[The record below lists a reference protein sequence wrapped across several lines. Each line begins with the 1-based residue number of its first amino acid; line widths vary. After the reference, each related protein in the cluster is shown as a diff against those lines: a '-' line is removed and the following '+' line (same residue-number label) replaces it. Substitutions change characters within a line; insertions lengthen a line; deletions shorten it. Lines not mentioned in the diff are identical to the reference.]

1 MSSEMALAI
10 RQIIQERGIS
20 EELVMHTIEDALL
33 AAYKR
38 KYGTI
43 DNAVVR
49 FAEDATSVS
58 IFAQKKI
65 VPDQEIEDPALEISL
80 SDAQAYNTDTDDEAE
95 VGDELLIR
103 INPRDFDRV
112 SIQSAKQKTR
122 QSLREIQKD
131 TLYSEFKDRE
141 GELIVGYYQ
150 RERNGTIFVDVGRTE
165 GILPRRYQSPREIY
179 RPNDRV
185 RAMIYEVEKAALG
198 LQIVLTR
205 THTEFV
211 KKIFELEVPEI
222 YDRTIEIHK
231 MVREPGYRTKMSVYS
246 TRDDVDPVG
255 ACVGMRGVRIQT
267 VVRAMIYEVEKA
279 ALGLQIVLT
288 RTHTEFV
295 KKIFELEV
303 PEIYDR
309 TIEIHKMVREPG
321 YRTKMSVYSTRD
333 DVDPVGACVGMRGV
347 RIQTVVREL
356 EGEKIDVLRYD
367 PDVRSFI
374 TEALKPAEVEQV
386 IVLDEAKRQAL
397 AVVPE
402 SQFSLAI
409 GKQGLNV
416 RLANRLTDWSIDVRT
431 RAQVNEMNI
440 GADPRRAAAALFG
453 DVQEEITDVAELPGI
468 APRVAAALKASG
480 VELLETLVAMDEE
493 QLRAVPELSEQ
504 DVGELRKLIE
514 ENLEI
519 VEEEPPTADAEPAD
533 AEPADAEPAPA
544 AAPAA
549 PAVEETVAHAV
560 AEEAPP
566 EGAAEEPEV
575 VRASELPGLPEGIG
589 AALMAAGLDDV
600 VELVSMSD
608 EQIGAVEGLSDDDVK
623 TLLRVI
629 EENVEVVEEDDED
642 PDTPQEAGQ

>member
-1 MSSEMALAI
+1 MALAI
-10 RQIIQERGIS
+10 RQLIQERGIS
-20 EELVMHTIEDALL
+20 EELVLHTIEDTLL

-49 FAEDATSVS
+49 FAEDGADVS
-58 IFAQKKI
+58 IYAQKRI
-65 VPDQEIEDPALEISL
+65 VPVDEIDDPALEISL
-80 SDAQAYNTDTDDEAE
+80 PDALEYNDDAE
-95 VGDELLIR
+95 LGDELLIE
-103 INPRDFDRV
+103 INPREFDRV
-112 SIQSAKQKTR
+112 SIQSAKQKAR

-150 RERNGTIFVDVGRTE
+150 RERNGTIFVDLGRTE

-179 RPNDRV
+179 RANDRV
-185 RAMIYEVEKAALG
+185 RAMIYEVEK
-198 LQIVLTR
+198 
-205 THTEFV
+205 
-211 KKIFELEVPEI
+211 
-222 YDRTIEIHK
+222 
-231 MVREPGYRTKMSVYS
+231 S
-246 TRDDVDPVG
+246 
-255 ACVGMRGVRIQT
+255 
-267 VVRAMIYEVEKA
+267 

-386 IVLDEAKRQAL
+386 IILDEPKRQAL

-431 RAQVNEMNI
+431 RAQVNEMSI
-440 GADPRRAAAALFG
+440 GAESQRAAAALFG

-468 APRVAAALKASG
+468 VPRVAAALKSVG

-493 QLRAVPELSEQ
+493 QLRAVPELSEG
-504 DVGELRKLIE
+504 DVGDLLKLIE
-514 ENLEI
+514 DNVEI
-519 VEEEPPTADAEPAD
+519 VDEEPGTDEGDGEFVAAEPDTSSEAASESAAAGAATAVVPD
-533 AEPADAEPAPA
+533 VSDESAAEAEEAEPSEPA
-544 AAPAA
+544 AA
-549 PAVEETVAHAV
+549 
-560 AEEAPP
+560 
-566 EGAAEEPEV
+566 GADTDGAYV
-575 VRASELPGLPEGIG
+575 VLASELPGMPDAISDALR
-589 AALMAAGLDDV
+589 AAALDDV
-600 VELVSMSD
+600 AELVSMS
-608 EQIGAVEGLSDDDVK
+608 EQQLGQIEGMTDDDVA
-623 TLLRVI
+623 TLLRII
-629 EENVEVVEEDDED
+629 EENVEVVEEEDDSPGGETD
-642 PDTPQEAGQ
+642 

>member
-1 MSSEMALAI
+1 MSNEMALAI

-20 EELVMHTIEDALL
+20 EELVMHTIEDTLL
-33 AAYKR
+33 AAYRR

-58 IFAQKKI
+58 IYAQKKI
-65 VPDQEIEDPALEISL
+65 VPEEEIQDPALEVSL
-80 SDAQAYNTDTDDEAE
+80 ADALAYNDDAE
-95 VGDELLIR
+95 LGDELLIE

-112 SIQSAKQKTR
+112 SIQSAKQKAH

-185 RAMIYEVEKAALG
+185 RAMIYEVEKSALG

-255 ACVGMRGVRIQT
+255 ACVGMRGVRIQ
-267 VVRAMIYEVEKA
+267 
-279 ALGLQIVLT
+279 
-288 RTHTEFV
+288 
-295 KKIFELEV
+295 
-303 PEIYDR
+303 
-309 TIEIHKMVREPG
+309 
-321 YRTKMSVYSTRD
+321 S
-333 DVDPVGACVGMRGV
+333 
-347 RIQTVVREL
+347 VVREL

-431 RAQVNEMNI
+431 RAQVNEMDI
-440 GADPRRAAAALFG
+440 GADSQRAAAALFG

-468 APRVAAALKASG
+468 VPRVAAALKASG

-493 QLRAVPELSEQ
+493 QLRAVPELSEP

-514 ENLEI
+514 ENVEI
-519 VEEEPPTADAEPAD
+519 VEEETTAAEDPVVEEAVAVAAPRIFD
-533 AEPADAEPAPA
+533 DAPA
-544 AAPAA
+544 AAPDMKDDSIDLAEEA
-549 PAVEETVAHAV
+549 PEEV
-560 AEEAPP
+560 AEEA
-566 EGAAEEPEV
+566 GEV
-575 VRASELPGLPEGIG
+575 VRASELPGLPEGI
-589 AALMAAGLDDV
+589 AAVLTAAGLDDV
-600 VELVSMSD
+600 VELVSMS
-608 EQIGAVEGLSDDDVK
+608 EQQLAAVEGLSPGDVT
-623 TLLRVI
+623 TLLQVI
-629 EENVEVVEEDDED
+629 EENVEVLEEEEE
-642 PDTPQEAGQ
+642 PQETEEESVD

>member
-1 MSSEMALAI
+1 MALAI
-10 RQIIQERGIS
+10 RQLIQERGIS
-20 EELVMHTIEDALL
+20 EELVLHTIEDTLL

-49 FAEDATSVS
+49 FAEDGTDVS
-58 IFAQKKI
+58 IYAQKRI
-65 VPDQEIEDPALEISL
+65 VPVDDIDDPALEISL
-80 SDAQAYNTDTDDEAE
+80 KDALEYNDDAE
-95 VGDELLIR
+95 LGDELLIE
-103 INPRDFDRV
+103 INPREFDRV
-112 SIQSAKQKTR
+112 SIQSAKQKAR

-150 RERNGTIFVDVGRTE
+150 RERNGTIFVDLGRTE

-179 RPNDRV
+179 RANDRV
-185 RAMIYEVEKAALG
+185 RAMIYEVEKSALG

-211 KKIFELEVPEI
+211 
-222 YDRTIEIHK
+222 R
-231 MVREPGYRTKMSVYS
+231 
-246 TRDDVDPVG
+246 
-255 ACVGMRGVRIQT
+255 
-267 VVRAMIYEVEKA
+267 
-279 ALGLQIVLT
+279 
-288 RTHTEFV
+288 
-295 KKIFELEV
+295 KIFELEV

-386 IVLDEAKRQAL
+386 IILDEPKRQAL

-440 GADPRRAAAALFG
+440 GAESQRAAAALFG

-468 APRVAAALKASG
+468 VPRVASALKSVG

-493 QLRAVPELSEQ
+493 QLRAVPELSEG
-504 DVGELRKLIE
+504 DVGDLLKLIE
-514 ENLEI
+514 DNVEI
-519 VEEEPPTADAEPAD
+519 VDEEQGTEEEDAEDAEDAEFAAAQHEASIEAESETAVADAAAAARAVETVDAGVSDESGAEAEVAESSEPAEAGD
-533 AEPADAEPAPA
+533 DTDEPY
-544 AAPAA
+544 
-549 PAVEETVAHAV
+549 
-560 AEEAPP
+560 
-566 EGAAEEPEV
+566 V
-575 VRASELPGLPEGIG
+575 VLASELPGMPDGIS
-589 AALMAAGLDDV
+589 AALRTAELDDV
-600 VELVSMSD
+600 AELVSMS
-608 EQIGAVEGLSDDDVK
+608 EQQLGQIEGMTGDDVG
-623 TLLRVI
+623 TLLRII
-629 EENVEVVEEDDED
+629 EENVEVVEEDDDSTGEETD
-642 PDTPQEAGQ
+642 

>member
-10 RQIIQERGIS
+10 RQLIQERGIS
-20 EELVMHTIEDALL
+20 EELVLHTIEDTLL

-38 KYGTI
+38 KFGTI

-49 FAEDATSVS
+49 FAEDGTDVS
-58 IFAQKKI
+58 IYAQKRI
-65 VPDQEIEDPALEISL
+65 VPVDDIDDPALEISL
-80 SDAQAYNTDTDDEAE
+80 QDALELNDDAE
-95 VGDELLIR
+95 LGDELLIE

-112 SIQSAKQKTR
+112 SIQSAKQKAR

-150 RERNGTIFVDVGRTE
+150 RERNGTIFVDLGRTE

-179 RPNDRV
+179 RANDRV
-185 RAMIYEVEKAALG
+185 RAMIYEVEK
-198 LQIVLTR
+198 
-205 THTEFV
+205 
-211 KKIFELEVPEI
+211 
-222 YDRTIEIHK
+222 
-231 MVREPGYRTKMSVYS
+231 S
-246 TRDDVDPVG
+246 
-255 ACVGMRGVRIQT
+255 
-267 VVRAMIYEVEKA
+267 

-386 IVLDEAKRQAL
+386 IILDEAKRQAL

-431 RAQVNEMNI
+431 RAQVNEMNL
-440 GADPRRAAAALFG
+440 GAESHRAAAALFG

-468 APRVAAALKASG
+468 VPRVAAALKAAG
-480 VELLETLVAMDEE
+480 IELLETLVSLNEA
-493 QLRAVPELSEQ
+493 QLRAVPELSED
-504 DVGELRKLIE
+504 DVGDLRSLID
-514 ENLEI
+514 ENVEI
-519 VEEEPPTADAEPAD
+519 VDDEPASGDAGAEFDSVQQEASEEPEDSGGDAAG
-533 AEPADAEPAPA
+533 
-544 AAPAA
+544 AA
-549 PAVEETVAHAV
+549 PAVDGADRPGIAESATEPVVAAASEAV
-560 AEEAPP
+560 
-566 EGAAEEPEV
+566 GEPSGDQDDDPYSV
-575 VRASELPGLPEGIG
+575 VLASELPGMPDEIS
-589 AALMAAGLDDV
+589 AALRSAGLDDV
-600 VELVSMSD
+600 AELVSMD
-608 EQIGAVEGLSDDDVK
+608 PEQLGQIEGLSGDDVA

-629 EENVEVVEEDDED
+629 EENVEVVEEEGDATGEG
-642 PDTPQEAGQ
+642 TE

>member
-1 MSSEMALAI
+1 MSNEMALAI

-20 EELVMHTIEDALL
+20 EELVMHTIEDTLL
-33 AAYKR
+33 AAYRR

-58 IFAQKKI
+58 IYAQKKI
-65 VPDQEIEDPALEISL
+65 VPEEEIQDPALEVSL
-80 SDAQAYNTDTDDEAE
+80 ADALAYNDDAE
-95 VGDELLIR
+95 LGDELLIE

-112 SIQSAKQKTR
+112 SIQSAKQKAH

-185 RAMIYEVEKAALG
+185 RAMIYEVEKSALG

-255 ACVGMRGVRIQT
+255 ACVGMRGVRIQ
-267 VVRAMIYEVEKA
+267 
-279 ALGLQIVLT
+279 
-288 RTHTEFV
+288 
-295 KKIFELEV
+295 
-303 PEIYDR
+303 
-309 TIEIHKMVREPG
+309 
-321 YRTKMSVYSTRD
+321 S
-333 DVDPVGACVGMRGV
+333 
-347 RIQTVVREL
+347 VVREL

-431 RAQVNEMNI
+431 RAQVNDMDI
-440 GADPRRAAAALFG
+440 GADSQRAAAALFG

-468 APRVAAALKASG
+468 VPRVAAALKASG

-504 DVGELRKLIE
+504 DVGGLRKLIE
-514 ENLEI
+514 ENVEI
-519 VEEEPPTADAEPAD
+519 VEEETTAAEDPVAEEAVAVAAPPIFDD
-533 AEPADAEPAPA
+533 APA
-544 AAPAA
+544 AAPDMTDDSIDLAEEA
-549 PAVEETVAHAV
+549 PGEV
-560 AEEAPP
+560 AEEAD
-566 EGAAEEPEV
+566 EV
-575 VRASELPGLPEGIG
+575 VRASELPGLPEGI
-589 AALMAAGLDDV
+589 AAVLIAAGLDDV
-600 VELVSMSD
+600 VELVSMS
-608 EQIGAVEGLSDDDVK
+608 EQQLAAVEGLSPGDVT
-623 TLLRVI
+623 TLLQVI
-629 EENVEVVEEDDED
+629 EENVEVLEEEEE
-642 PDTPQEAGQ
+642 PQETEEEPVD

>member
-1 MSSEMALAI
+1 MSNEMALAI

-20 EELVMHTIEDALL
+20 EELVMHTIEDTLL
-33 AAYKR
+33 AAYRR

-58 IFAQKKI
+58 IYAQKKI
-65 VPDQEIEDPALEISL
+65 VPEEEIQDPALEVSL
-80 SDAQAYNTDTDDEAE
+80 ADALAYNDDAE
-95 VGDELLIR
+95 LGDELLIE

-112 SIQSAKQKTR
+112 SIQSAKQKAH

-185 RAMIYEVEKAALG
+185 RAMIYEVEKSALG

-255 ACVGMRGVRIQT
+255 ACVGMRGVRIQ
-267 VVRAMIYEVEKA
+267 
-279 ALGLQIVLT
+279 
-288 RTHTEFV
+288 
-295 KKIFELEV
+295 
-303 PEIYDR
+303 
-309 TIEIHKMVREPG
+309 
-321 YRTKMSVYSTRD
+321 S
-333 DVDPVGACVGMRGV
+333 
-347 RIQTVVREL
+347 VVREL

-431 RAQVNEMNI
+431 RAQVNEMDI
-440 GADPRRAAAALFG
+440 GADSQRAAAALFG

-468 APRVAAALKASG
+468 VPRVAAALKASG

-514 ENLEI
+514 ENVEI
-519 VEEEPPTADAEPAD
+519 VEEETTAAEDPVVEEAVAVAAPPIFDD
-533 AEPADAEPAPA
+533 APA
-544 AAPAA
+544 AAPDMTDDSIDLAEEA
-549 PAVEETVAHAV
+549 PEEAPEEV
-560 AEEAPP
+560 AEEAD
-566 EGAAEEPEV
+566 EV
-575 VRASELPGLPEGIG
+575 VRASELPGLPEGI
-589 AALMAAGLDDV
+589 AAVLIAAGLDDV
-600 VELVSMSD
+600 VELVSMS
-608 EQIGAVEGLSDDDVK
+608 EQQLAAVEGLSPGDV
-623 TLLRVI
+623 TALLQVI
-629 EENVEVVEEDDED
+629 EENVEVLEEEEE
-642 PDTPQEAGQ
+642 PQETEEESVD

>member
-1 MSSEMALAI
+1 MSSQMALAI

-20 EELVMHTIEDALL
+20 EELVMHTIEDTLL

-58 IFAQKKI
+58 IYAQKKI
-65 VPDQEIEDPALEISL
+65 VPEQEIQDPALEISL
-80 SDAQAYNTDTDDEAE
+80 GDALTYNDDAE
-95 VGDELLIR
+95 LGDELLIE

-112 SIQSAKQKTR
+112 SIQSAKQKAR

-150 RERNGTIFVDVGRTE
+150 RERNGTIFVDLGRTE

-185 RAMIYEVEKAALG
+185 RAMIYEVEKSALG

-255 ACVGMRGVRIQT
+255 ACVGMRGVRIQ
-267 VVRAMIYEVEKA
+267 
-279 ALGLQIVLT
+279 
-288 RTHTEFV
+288 
-295 KKIFELEV
+295 
-303 PEIYDR
+303 
-309 TIEIHKMVREPG
+309 
-321 YRTKMSVYSTRD
+321 S
-333 DVDPVGACVGMRGV
+333 
-347 RIQTVVREL
+347 VVREL

-431 RAQVNEMNI
+431 RAQVNEMDI
-440 GADPRRAAAALFG
+440 GADSQRAAAALFG

-468 APRVAAALKASG
+468 VPRVAAALKASG
-480 VELLETLVAMDEE
+480 VELLETLVAMDEA
-493 QLRAVPELSEQ
+493 QLRAVPELSEH

-514 ENLEI
+514 ENVEI
-519 VEEEPPTADAEPAD
+519 VDEETSVAEDKEEAEEAVALEPPPSVDE
-533 AEPADAEPAPA
+533 APA
-544 AAPAA
+544 ATP
-549 PAVEETVAHAV
+549 ETTVDSTA
-560 AEEAPP
+560 
-566 EGAAEEPEV
+566 AAEQALPEDDEESEEL
-575 VRASELPGLPEGIG
+575 VRASELPGLPEGIA
-589 AALMAAGLDDV
+589 AALVAAGLDDV
-600 VELVSMSD
+600 VELVSMS
-608 EQIGAVEGLSDDDVK
+608 EQQLAAVDGLSPDDVT
-623 TLLRVI
+623 TLLHVI
-629 EENVEVVEEDDED
+629 EENVEVVEEE
-642 PDTPQEAGQ
+642 ES

>member
-20 EELVMHTIEDALL
+20 EELVMHTIEDTLL

-58 IFAQKKI
+58 IYAQKRI
-65 VPDQEIEDPALEISL
+65 VPEQEIQDPALEISL
-80 SDAQAYNTDTDDEAE
+80 SDALTYNDDAE
-95 VGDELLIR
+95 LGDELLIE

-112 SIQSAKQKTR
+112 SIQSAKQKAR

-185 RAMIYEVEKAALG
+185 RAMIYEVEKSALG

-211 KKIFELEVPEI
+211 RKIFELEVPEI

-255 ACVGMRGVRIQT
+255 ACVGMRGVRIQ
-267 VVRAMIYEVEKA
+267 
-279 ALGLQIVLT
+279 
-288 RTHTEFV
+288 
-295 KKIFELEV
+295 
-303 PEIYDR
+303 
-309 TIEIHKMVREPG
+309 
-321 YRTKMSVYSTRD
+321 S
-333 DVDPVGACVGMRGV
+333 
-347 RIQTVVREL
+347 VVREL

-431 RAQVNEMNI
+431 RAQVNEMDI
-440 GADPRRAAAALFG
+440 GADSQRAAAALFG

-468 APRVAAALKASG
+468 VPRVAAALKASG

-493 QLRAVPELSEQ
+493 QLRGVPELSEQ

-514 ENLEI
+514 ENVEI
-519 VEEEPPTADAEPAD
+519 VEEETGAAEDQEEAEDAIALEQPPSSDE
-533 AEPADAEPAPA
+533 
-544 AAPAA
+544 A
-549 PAVEETVAHAV
+549 PAVMPETTLDSTAV
-560 AEEAPP
+560 AEEAVP
-566 EGAAEEPEV
+566 EDAEESDEL
-575 VRASELPGLPEGIG
+575 VRASELPGLPQGI
-589 AALMAAGLDDV
+589 ASTLVAAGLDDV
-600 VELVSMSD
+600 VELVSMS
-608 EQIGAVEGLSDDDVK
+608 EQQLAAVEGLSPDDVT
-623 TLLRVI
+623 TLLQVI
-629 EENVEVVEEDDED
+629 EENVEVVEEE
-642 PDTPQEAGQ
+642 ES

>member
-1 MSSEMALAI
+1 MALAI
-10 RQIIQERGIS
+10 RQLIQERGIS
-20 EELVMHTIEDALL
+20 EELVLHTIEDTLL

-49 FAEDATSVS
+49 FADDGTDVS
-58 IFAQKKI
+58 IYAQKKI
-65 VPDQEIEDPALEISL
+65 VPEQEIDDPALEISL
-80 SDAQAYNTDTDDEAE
+80 TDALEYNDDAE
-95 VGDELLIR
+95 LGDELLIE

-112 SIQSAKQKTR
+112 SIQSAKQKAR

-150 RERNGTIFVDVGRTE
+150 RERNGTIFVDLGRTE

-179 RPNDRV
+179 RANDRV
-185 RAMIYEVEKAALG
+185 RAMIYEVEK
-198 LQIVLTR
+198 
-205 THTEFV
+205 
-211 KKIFELEVPEI
+211 
-222 YDRTIEIHK
+222 
-231 MVREPGYRTKMSVYS
+231 S
-246 TRDDVDPVG
+246 
-255 ACVGMRGVRIQT
+255 
-267 VVRAMIYEVEKA
+267 

-374 TEALKPAEVEQV
+374 TEALKPAEAEQV
-386 IVLDEAKRQAL
+386 IILDEPKRQAL

-440 GADPRRAAAALFG
+440 GAESQRAAAALFG

-468 APRVAAALKASG
+468 VPRVAAALKAMG
-480 VELLETLVAMDEE
+480 AELLETLVAMDEE
-493 QLRAVPELSEQ
+493 QLRAVPELSED
-504 DVGELRKLIE
+504 DVGDLLKLIE
-514 ENLEI
+514 ENVEI
-519 VEEEPPTADAEPAD
+519 VD
-533 AEPADAEPAPA
+533 
-544 AAPAA
+544 
-549 PAVEETVAHAV
+549 
-560 AEEAPP
+560 
-566 EGAAEEPEV
+566 EEPEQDEVGPEVDTVGTSASETSLEPASASVEDARTVAPDAVGVAASDEPAAEAEAEEVSEPLSDGEDDEGAYRV
-575 VRASELPGLPEGIG
+575 VPASELPGMPAGIST
-589 AALMAAGLDDV
+589 ALRAAGLDDV
-600 VELVSMSD
+600 AELVSMS
-608 EQIGAVEGLSDDDVK
+608 EQQLGQIDGLTGDDVV
-623 TLLRVI
+623 TLLSVI
-629 EENVEVVEEDDED
+629 EEHVEVVEEED
-642 PDTPQEAGQ
+642 GPTGEEPE

>member
-1 MSSEMALAI
+1 MSNEMALAI
-10 RQIIQERGIS
+10 QAIIQDRGIS

-43 DNAVVR
+43 DNAIVR

-65 VPDQEIEDPALEISL
+65 VPDQEVEDPALEISL
-80 SDAQAYNTDTDDEAE
+80 SDAQAYSTDTNGEAE
-95 VGDELLIR
+95 VGDELQIE

-185 RAMIYEVEKAALG
+185 RAMIYEVEKSALG
-198 LQIVLTR
+198 LQIILTR

-222 YDRTIEIHK
+222 D
-231 MVREPGYRTKMSVYS
+231 
-246 TRDDVDPVG
+246 
-255 ACVGMRGVRIQT
+255 
-267 VVRAMIYEVEKA
+267 
-279 ALGLQIVLT
+279 
-288 RTHTEFV
+288 
-295 KKIFELEV
+295 
-303 PEIYDR
+303 DR

-409 GKQGLNV
+409 GKSGLNV

-468 APRVAAALKASG
+468 VPRVAAALKASG

-493 QLRAVPELSEQ
+493 QLRAVPELSEK
-504 DVGELRKLIE
+504 DIGELRKLIE
-514 ENLEI
+514 ENVEI
-519 VEEEPPTADAEPAD
+519 VEEEPPAAAADAGPAD
-533 AEPADAEPAPA
+533 AEPADPEPAPA
-544 AAPAA
+544 EE
-549 PAVEETVAHAV
+549 PAVEETAAHAV
-560 AEEAPP
+560 AEEAPR
-566 EGAAEEPEV
+566 EGAAEDPEV

-589 AALMAAGLDDV
+589 AALMAAELDDV

-608 EQIGAVEGLSDDDVK
+608 EQLGAVEGLSDDDVK

-642 PDTPQEAGQ
+642 PDTPEEAGQ

>member
-1 MSSEMALAI
+1 MSSQMALAI
-10 RQIIQERGIS
+10 RQLTQERGIS
-20 EELVMHTIEDALL
+20 EELVMHTIEDTLL

-49 FAEDATSVS
+49 FTEDASDVS
-58 IFAQKKI
+58 IYAQRKI
-65 VPDQEIEDPALEISL
+65 VTEDELDDPALEISL
-80 SDAQAYNTDTDDEAE
+80 QEALVYNDDAEL
-95 VGDELLIR
+95 GDELLIE

-112 SIQSAKQKTR
+112 SIQSAKQKAR

-150 RERNGTIFVDVGRTE
+150 RERNGTIFVDLGHTE
-165 GILPRRYQSPREIY
+165 GILPRRYQSPREVY

-185 RAMIYEVEKAALG
+185 RTMIYEVEKS
-198 LQIVLTR
+198 
-205 THTEFV
+205 
-211 KKIFELEVPEI
+211 P
-222 YDRTIEIHK
+222 
-231 MVREPGYRTKMSVYS
+231 
-246 TRDDVDPVG
+246 
-255 ACVGMRGVRIQT
+255 
-267 VVRAMIYEVEKA
+267 
-279 ALGLQIVLT
+279 LGLQIVLT

-367 PDVRSFI
+367 PDARSFI

-386 IVLDEAKRQAL
+386 IILDEPKRQAL

-402 SQFSLAI
+402 TQFSLAI

-431 RAQVNEMNI
+431 RSQVNEMDL
-440 GADPRRAAAALFG
+440 GAESQRAAAALFG
-453 DVQEEITDVAELPGI
+453 RCRKRLPTW
-468 APRVAAALKASG
+468 PSCPASC
-480 VELLETLVAMDEE
+480 
-493 QLRAVPELSEQ
+493 
-504 DVGELRKLIE
+504 
-514 ENLEI
+514 
-519 VEEEPPTADAEPAD
+519 
-533 AEPADAEPAPA
+533 
-544 AAPAA
+544 
-549 PAVEETVAHAV
+549 
-560 AEEAPP
+560 
-566 EGAAEEPEV
+566 
-575 VRASELPGLPEGIG
+575 RAS
-589 AALMAAGLDDV
+589 
-600 VELVSMSD
+600 
-608 EQIGAVEGLSDDDVK
+608 
-623 TLLRVI
+623 
-629 EENVEVVEEDDED
+629 
-642 PDTPQEAGQ
+642 PQR

>member
-1 MSSEMALAI
+1 MALAI
-10 RQIIQERGIS
+10 RQLIQERGIS
-20 EELVMHTIEDALL
+20 EELVLHTIEDTLL
-33 AAYKR
+33 AAYRR

-49 FAEDATSVS
+49 FAEDGTDVS
-58 IFAQKKI
+58 IYAQKTI
-65 VPDQEIEDPALEISL
+65 VPEDEIDDPALEISL
-80 SDAQAYNTDTDDEAE
+80 QDALDFNDDAE
-95 VGDELLIR
+95 LGDELLIE

-112 SIQSAKQKTR
+112 SIQSAKQKAR

-141 GELIVGYYQ
+141 GELIVGYFQ
-150 RERNGTIFVDVGRTE
+150 RERNGTIFVDLGRTE

-179 RPNDRV
+179 RANDRV
-185 RAMIYEVEKAALG
+185 RAMIYEVEKSALG

-205 THTEFV
+205 THIEFV
-211 KKIFELEVPEI
+211 
-222 YDRTIEIHK
+222 R
-231 MVREPGYRTKMSVYS
+231 
-246 TRDDVDPVG
+246 
-255 ACVGMRGVRIQT
+255 
-267 VVRAMIYEVEKA
+267 
-279 ALGLQIVLT
+279 
-288 RTHTEFV
+288 
-295 KKIFELEV
+295 KIFELEV

-386 IVLDEAKRQAL
+386 IILDEPKRQAL

-431 RAQVNEMNI
+431 RAQVNDMNI
-440 GADPRRAAAALFG
+440 GAESQRAAAALFG

-468 APRVAAALKASG
+468 VPRVAAALKSAG
-480 VELLETLVAMDEE
+480 VELLETLVAMDER
-493 QLRAVPELSEQ
+493 QLRAVPELSEG
-504 DVGELRKLIE
+504 DVGDLLKLIE
-514 ENLEI
+514 DNVEI
-519 VEEEPPTADAEPAD
+519 VDEEPGPEPEAAEFVDSEPEPEPEPQADSDSTDANDAVAAAGVDTAGSEEPAAEPAE
-533 AEPADAEPAPA
+533 AGSSEPALAGDDTDEPY
-544 AAPAA
+544 
-549 PAVEETVAHAV
+549 
-560 AEEAPP
+560 
-566 EGAAEEPEV
+566 V
-575 VRASELPGLPEGIG
+575 VLASELPGMPDAISDALR
-589 AALMAAGLDDV
+589 AAKLDDV
-600 VELVSMSD
+600 AELVSMS
-608 EQIGAVEGLSDDDVK
+608 EQQLGQIDGMTVDNVS
-623 TLLRVI
+623 TLLRII
-629 EENVEVVEEDDED
+629 EENVEVVEEEDDAPGED
-642 PDTPQEAGQ
+642 TD

>member
-267 VVRAMIYEVEKA
+267 VVR
-279 ALGLQIVLT
+279 
-288 RTHTEFV
+288 
-295 KKIFELEV
+295 
-303 PEIYDR
+303 
-309 TIEIHKMVREPG
+309 
-321 YRTKMSVYSTRD
+321 
-333 DVDPVGACVGMRGV
+333 
-347 RIQTVVREL
+347 EL

-533 AEPADAEPAPA
+533 AEPAPA
-544 AAPAA
+544 AA

>member
-1 MSSEMALAI
+1 MSNEMALAI
-10 RQIIQERGIS
+10 QAIIQDRGIS

-43 DNAVVR
+43 DNAIVR

-65 VPDQEIEDPALEISL
+65 VPDQEVEDPALEISL
-80 SDAQAYNTDTDDEAE
+80 SDAQAYSTDTNGEAE
-95 VGDELLIR
+95 VGDELQIE

-185 RAMIYEVEKAALG
+185 RAMIYEVEKSALG
-198 LQIVLTR
+198 LQIILTR

-222 YDRTIEIHK
+222 D
-231 MVREPGYRTKMSVYS
+231 
-246 TRDDVDPVG
+246 
-255 ACVGMRGVRIQT
+255 
-267 VVRAMIYEVEKA
+267 
-279 ALGLQIVLT
+279 
-288 RTHTEFV
+288 
-295 KKIFELEV
+295 
-303 PEIYDR
+303 DR

-409 GKQGLNV
+409 GKSGLNV

-468 APRVAAALKASG
+468 VPRVAAALKASG

-493 QLRAVPELSEQ
+493 QLRAVPELSEK
-504 DVGELRKLIE
+504 DIGELRKLIE
-514 ENLEI
+514 ENVEI
-519 VEEEPPTADAEPAD
+519 VEEEPPAAAADAGPAD
-533 AEPADAEPAPA
+533 AEPADPEPAPA
-544 AAPAA
+544 EE
-549 PAVEETVAHAV
+549 PAVEETAAHAV
-560 AEEAPP
+560 AEEAPR
-566 EGAAEEPEV
+566 EGAAEDPEV

-608 EQIGAVEGLSDDDVK
+608 EQLGAVEGLSDDDVK

>member
-20 EELVMHTIEDALL
+20 EELVMHTIEDTLL

-58 IFAQKKI
+58 IYAQKRI
-65 VPDQEIEDPALEISL
+65 VPEQEIQDPALEISL
-80 SDAQAYNTDTDDEAE
+80 SDALTYNDDAE
-95 VGDELLIR
+95 LGDELLIE

-112 SIQSAKQKTR
+112 SIQSAKQKAR

-185 RAMIYEVEKAALG
+185 RAMIYEVEKSALG

-211 KKIFELEVPEI
+211 RKIFELEVPEI

-255 ACVGMRGVRIQT
+255 ACVGMRGVRIQ
-267 VVRAMIYEVEKA
+267 
-279 ALGLQIVLT
+279 
-288 RTHTEFV
+288 
-295 KKIFELEV
+295 
-303 PEIYDR
+303 
-309 TIEIHKMVREPG
+309 
-321 YRTKMSVYSTRD
+321 S
-333 DVDPVGACVGMRGV
+333 
-347 RIQTVVREL
+347 VVREL

-431 RAQVNEMNI
+431 RAQVNEMDI
-440 GADPRRAAAALFG
+440 GADSQRAAAALFG

-468 APRVAAALKASG
+468 VPRVAAALKASG

-493 QLRAVPELSEQ
+493 QLRGVPELTEQ

-514 ENLEI
+514 ENVEI
-519 VEEEPPTADAEPAD
+519 VEEETDAVEDQEEAEEAIALEQPPSGDE
-533 AEPADAEPAPA
+533 
-544 AAPAA
+544 A
-549 PAVEETVAHAV
+549 PAVMPESTVESTAV
-560 AEEAPP
+560 AEEAVP
-566 EGAAEEPEV
+566 EDGEESEEL
-575 VRASELPGLPEGIG
+575 VRASELPGLPEGIA
-589 AALMAAGLDDV
+589 AALVAAGLDDV
-600 VELVSMSD
+600 VELVEMS
-608 EQIGAVEGLSDDDVK
+608 EQQLAAVEGLSPADVT
-623 TLLRVI
+623 TLLQVI
-629 EENVEVVEEDDED
+629 EENVEVVEEE
-642 PDTPQEAGQ
+642 ES

>member
-20 EELVMHTIEDALL
+20 EELVMHTIEDTLL

-58 IFAQKKI
+58 IYAQKKI
-65 VPDQEIEDPALEISL
+65 VPEEEIQDPALEISL
-80 SDAQAYNTDTDDEAE
+80 PDALVYNDDAE
-95 VGDELLIR
+95 LGDELLIE

-112 SIQSAKQKTR
+112 SIQSAKQKAR

-165 GILPRRYQSPREIY
+165 GILPRRYQSPREVY

-185 RAMIYEVEKAALG
+185 RAMIYEVEKSALG

-255 ACVGMRGVRIQT
+255 ACVGMRGVRIQ
-267 VVRAMIYEVEKA
+267 
-279 ALGLQIVLT
+279 
-288 RTHTEFV
+288 
-295 KKIFELEV
+295 
-303 PEIYDR
+303 
-309 TIEIHKMVREPG
+309 
-321 YRTKMSVYSTRD
+321 S
-333 DVDPVGACVGMRGV
+333 
-347 RIQTVVREL
+347 VVREL

-367 PDVRSFI
+367 PDMRSFI

-416 RLANRLTDWSIDVRT
+416 RLANRLTDWNIDVRT
-431 RAQVNEMNI
+431 RAQVNEMDI
-440 GADPRRAAAALFG
+440 GADSQRAAAALFG

-468 APRVAAALKASG
+468 VPRVAAALKASG

-493 QLRAVPELSEQ
+493 QLRSVPELSER
-504 DVGELRKLIE
+504 DVGELLKLIE
-514 ENLEI
+514 ENVEI
-519 VEEEPPTADAEPAD
+519 VEEESTAAADTAPAEDAVPEPEPALED
-533 AEPADAEPAPA
+533 RAPA
-544 AAPAA
+544 AAPEVTLASPEVAA
-549 PAVEETVAHAV
+549 EAAREET
-560 AEEAPP
+560 
-566 EGAAEEPEV
+566 EEPDEV
-575 VRASELPGLPEGIG
+575 VRASELPGLPQGIA
-589 AALMAAGLDDV
+589 AALVAAGLDDV
-600 VELVSMSD
+600 VELVSMS
-608 EQIGAVEGLSDDDVK
+608 EQQLTAVEGLSPSDVAA
-623 TLLRVI
+623 LLQVI
-629 EENVEVVEEDDED
+629 EENVEVVEEDEE
-642 PDTPQEAGQ
+642 PQDFDRESG

>member
-20 EELVMHTIEDALL
+20 EELVMHTIEDTLL

-58 IFAQKKI
+58 IYAQKKI
-65 VPDQEIEDPALEISL
+65 VPEQEIQDPALEISL
-80 SDAQAYNTDTDDEAE
+80 ADALTYNDDAE
-95 VGDELLIR
+95 LGDELLIE

-112 SIQSAKQKTR
+112 SIQSAKQKAR

-185 RAMIYEVEKAALG
+185 RAMIYEVEKSALG

-255 ACVGMRGVRIQT
+255 ACVGMRGVRIQ
-267 VVRAMIYEVEKA
+267 
-279 ALGLQIVLT
+279 
-288 RTHTEFV
+288 
-295 KKIFELEV
+295 
-303 PEIYDR
+303 
-309 TIEIHKMVREPG
+309 
-321 YRTKMSVYSTRD
+321 S
-333 DVDPVGACVGMRGV
+333 
-347 RIQTVVREL
+347 VVREL

-431 RAQVNEMNI
+431 RAQVNEMDI
-440 GADPRRAAAALFG
+440 GADSQRAAAALFG

-468 APRVAAALKASG
+468 VPRVAAALKASG

-493 QLRAVPELSEQ
+493 QLRGVPELSEH

-514 ENLEI
+514 ENVEI
-519 VEEEPPTADAEPAD
+519 VEEEAGTAEDQEEAEEEIALEQPPSGDE
-533 AEPADAEPAPA
+533 APA
-544 AAPAA
+544 AMP
-549 PAVEETVAHAV
+549 ETTADTTTA
-560 AEEAPP
+560 AEEAS
-566 EGAAEEPEV
+566 EDAEESEEP
-575 VRASELPGLPEGIG
+575 VRASELPGLPQGIA
-589 AALMAAGLDDV
+589 AALVAAGLDDV
-600 VELVSMSD
+600 VELVSMS
-608 EQIGAVEGLSDDDVK
+608 EQQLAAVEGLSPDDVT
-623 TLLRVI
+623 TLLQVI
-629 EENVEVVEEDDED
+629 EENVEVVEEE
-642 PDTPQEAGQ
+642 ES

>member
-1 MSSEMALAI
+1 MSNEMALAI

-20 EELVMHTIEDALL
+20 EELVMHTIEDTLL
-33 AAYKR
+33 AAYRR

-58 IFAQKKI
+58 IYAQKKI
-65 VPDQEIEDPALEISL
+65 VPEEEIEDPALEVSL
-80 SDAQAYNTDTDDEAE
+80 ADALAYNDDAE
-95 VGDELLIR
+95 LGDELLIE

-112 SIQSAKQKTR
+112 SIQSAKQKAH

-185 RAMIYEVEKAALG
+185 RAMIYEVEKSALG

-255 ACVGMRGVRIQT
+255 ACVGMRGVRIQ
-267 VVRAMIYEVEKA
+267 
-279 ALGLQIVLT
+279 
-288 RTHTEFV
+288 
-295 KKIFELEV
+295 
-303 PEIYDR
+303 
-309 TIEIHKMVREPG
+309 
-321 YRTKMSVYSTRD
+321 S
-333 DVDPVGACVGMRGV
+333 
-347 RIQTVVREL
+347 VVREL

-431 RAQVNEMNI
+431 RAQVNDMDI
-440 GADPRRAAAALFG
+440 GADSQRAAAALFG

-468 APRVAAALKASG
+468 VPRVAAALKASG

-504 DVGELRKLIE
+504 DVGGLRKLIE
-514 ENLEI
+514 ENVEI
-519 VEEEPPTADAEPAD
+519 VEEETTAAEDPVAEEAVAVAAPPIFDD
-533 AEPADAEPAPA
+533 APA
-544 AAPAA
+544 AAPDMTDDSIDLAEEA
-549 PAVEETVAHAV
+549 PGEV
-560 AEEAPP
+560 AEEAD
-566 EGAAEEPEV
+566 EV
-575 VRASELPGLPEGIG
+575 VRASELPGLPEGI
-589 AALMAAGLDDV
+589 AAVLIAAGLDDV
-600 VELVSMSD
+600 VELVSMS
-608 EQIGAVEGLSDDDVK
+608 EQQLAAVEGLSPGDVT
-623 TLLRVI
+623 TLLQVI
-629 EENVEVVEEDDED
+629 EENVEVLEEEEE
-642 PDTPQEAGQ
+642 PQETEEEPVD

>member
-1 MSSEMALAI
+1 MALAI
-10 RQIIQERGIS
+10 RQLIQERGIS
-20 EELVMHTIEDALL
+20 EELVMHTIEDTLL

-38 KYGTI
+38 KYGTV

-49 FAEDATSVS
+49 FAEDASQVS
-58 IFAQKKI
+58 IYAQRRI
-65 VPDQEIEDPALEISL
+65 VEEEDLEDPALEISL
-80 SDAQAYNTDTDDEAE
+80 QEALAYNDDAE
-95 VGDELLIR
+95 IGDELLIE

-112 SIQSAKQKTR
+112 SIQSAKQKAR

-150 RERNGTIFVDVGRTE
+150 RERNGTIFVDLGRTE
-165 GILPRRYQSPREIY
+165 GILPRRYQSPREVY
-179 RPNDRV
+179 RPSDRV
-185 RAMIYEVEKAALG
+185 RAMIFEVEKS
-198 LQIVLTR
+198 
-205 THTEFV
+205 
-211 KKIFELEVPEI
+211 P
-222 YDRTIEIHK
+222 
-231 MVREPGYRTKMSVYS
+231 
-246 TRDDVDPVG
+246 
-255 ACVGMRGVRIQT
+255 
-267 VVRAMIYEVEKA
+267 
-279 ALGLQIVLT
+279 LGLQIVLT

-367 PDVRSFI
+367 PDARSFI

-386 IVLDEAKRQAL
+386 IILDESKRQAL

-431 RAQVNEMNI
+431 RSQVNDLNI
-440 GADPRRAAAALFG
+440 GAESQRAAAALFG

-468 APRVAAALKASG
+468 VPRVAAALKAVG
-480 VELLETLVAMDEE
+480 VELLEALVAMDVE
-493 QLRAVPELSEQ
+493 QLRAVPELSED
-504 DVGELRKLIE
+504 DVGDLRKLIE
-514 ENLEI
+514 ENVEI
-519 VEEEPPTADAEPAD
+519 VDEEPVPDEVSPEIGTPAPETSLEPASASVEDSPTAAPEASGVAASDEPGADAE
-533 AEPADAEPAPA
+533 A
-544 AAPAA
+544 AAPS
-549 PAVEETVAHAV
+549 E
-560 AEEAPP
+560 PP
-566 EGAAEEPEV
+566 SGAADDDDAYRV
-575 VRASELPGLPEGIG
+575 VLASELPEMPDAISS
-589 AALMAAGLDDV
+589 ALRASGLDDV
-600 VELVSMSD
+600 AELVSMS
-608 EQIGAVEGLSDDDVK
+608 EQQLGEIEGLTTDDVA
-623 TLLRVI
+623 TLLRLI
-629 EENVEVVEEDDED
+629 EENVEVVEEEED
-642 PDTPQEAGQ
+642 GDPTEEEPE

>member
-1 MSSEMALAI
+1 MALAI
-10 RQIIQERGIS
+10 RQLIQERGIS
-20 EELVMHTIEDALL
+20 EELVLHTIEDTLL

-49 FAEDATSVS
+49 FAEDGTDVS
-58 IFAQKKI
+58 IYAQKRI
-65 VPDQEIEDPALEISL
+65 VPVDDIDDPALEISL
-80 SDAQAYNTDTDDEAE
+80 KDALEYNDDAE
-95 VGDELLIR
+95 LGDELLIE
-103 INPRDFDRV
+103 INPREFDRV
-112 SIQSAKQKTR
+112 SIQSAKQKAR

-150 RERNGTIFVDVGRTE
+150 RERNGTIFVDLGRTE

-179 RPNDRV
+179 RANDRV
-185 RAMIYEVEKAALG
+185 RAMIYEVEKSALG

-211 KKIFELEVPEI
+211 
-222 YDRTIEIHK
+222 R
-231 MVREPGYRTKMSVYS
+231 
-246 TRDDVDPVG
+246 
-255 ACVGMRGVRIQT
+255 
-267 VVRAMIYEVEKA
+267 
-279 ALGLQIVLT
+279 
-288 RTHTEFV
+288 
-295 KKIFELEV
+295 KIFELEV

-386 IVLDEAKRQAL
+386 IILDEPKRQAL

-440 GADPRRAAAALFG
+440 GAESQRAAAALFG

-468 APRVAAALKASG
+468 VPRVASALKSVG

-493 QLRAVPELSEQ
+493 QLRAVPELSEG
-504 DVGELRKLIE
+504 DVGDLLKLIE
-514 ENLEI
+514 DNVEI
-519 VEEEPPTADAEPAD
+519 VDEEQGTEEEDAEDAEDAEFAAAQHEASIEAESETAVADAAAAARAVETVDAGVSDESAAEAEVAESSEPAEAGD
-533 AEPADAEPAPA
+533 DTDEPY
-544 AAPAA
+544 
-549 PAVEETVAHAV
+549 
-560 AEEAPP
+560 
-566 EGAAEEPEV
+566 V
-575 VRASELPGLPEGIG
+575 VLASELPGMPDGIS
-589 AALMAAGLDDV
+589 AALRTAELDDV
-600 VELVSMSD
+600 AELVSMS
-608 EQIGAVEGLSDDDVK
+608 EQQLGQIEGMTGDDVG
-623 TLLRVI
+623 TLLRII
-629 EENVEVVEEDDED
+629 EENVEVVEEDDDSTGEETD
-642 PDTPQEAGQ
+642 

>member
-1 MSSEMALAI
+1 MSSQMALAI
-10 RQIIQERGIS
+10 RQLVQERGIS
-20 EELVMHTIEDALL
+20 EELVMHTIEDTLL

-38 KYGTI
+38 KFGTI

-49 FAEDATSVS
+49 FAEDASDVS
-58 IFAQKKI
+58 IYAQKRI
-65 VPDQEIEDPALEISL
+65 VPDDEIDDPALEIPL
-80 SDAQAYNTDTDDEAE
+80 KEALAYNDDAE
-95 VGDELLIR
+95 LGDELLIE

-112 SIQSAKQKTR
+112 SIQSAKQKAR

-141 GELIVGYYQ
+141 GELIVGYFQ
-150 RERNGTIFVDVGRTE
+150 RERNGTIFVDLGRTE
-165 GILPRRYQSPREIY
+165 GILPRRYQSPREVY
-179 RPNDRV
+179 RANDRV
-185 RAMIYEVEKAALG
+185 RAMIYEVEK
-198 LQIVLTR
+198 
-205 THTEFV
+205 
-211 KKIFELEVPEI
+211 
-222 YDRTIEIHK
+222 
-231 MVREPGYRTKMSVYS
+231 S
-246 TRDDVDPVG
+246 
-255 ACVGMRGVRIQT
+255 
-267 VVRAMIYEVEKA
+267 

-386 IVLDEAKRQAL
+386 IILDDAKRQAL

-431 RAQVNEMNI
+431 RAQVNEMSI
-440 GADPRRAAAALFG
+440 GAESQRAAAALFG

-468 APRVAAALKASG
+468 VPRVAAALKAAG

-493 QLRAVPELSEQ
+493 QLRAVPGLSEE
-504 DVGELRKLIE
+504 DVGHLRKLIE
-514 ENLEI
+514 ENVEI
-519 VEEEPPTADAEPAD
+519 VDEVAAEEEVERAAPEAGGSTADD
-533 AEPADAEPAPA
+533 QA
-544 AAPAA
+544 AAP
-549 PAVEETVAHAV
+549 
-560 AEEAPP
+560 
-566 EGAAEEPEV
+566 EGAEVGGTVSQDAAAVVSETEPPDDEEGDDALRV
-575 VRASELPGLPEGIG
+575 LRASDLPGMPAAIS
-589 AALMAAGLDDV
+589 AALRDADLDDV
-600 VELVSMSD
+600 VELVSMS
-608 EQIGAVEGLSDDDVK
+608 EAQLVQVEGFSGDDVA
-623 TLLRVI
+623 TLLRII
-629 EENVEVVEEDDED
+629 EENVEVVEEEGD
-642 PDTPQEAGQ
+642 PAAEGTD

>member
-1 MSSEMALAI
+1 MSSQMALAI

-20 EELVMHTIEDALL
+20 EELVMHTIEDTLL

-58 IFAQKKI
+58 IYAQKKI
-65 VPDQEIEDPALEISL
+65 VPEQEIQDPALEISL
-80 SDAQAYNTDTDDEAE
+80 GDALTYNDDAE
-95 VGDELLIR
+95 LGDELLIE

-112 SIQSAKQKTR
+112 SIQSAKQKAR

-150 RERNGTIFVDVGRTE
+150 RERNGTIFVDLGRTE

-185 RAMIYEVEKAALG
+185 RAMIYEVEKSALG

-255 ACVGMRGVRIQT
+255 ACVGMRGVRIQ
-267 VVRAMIYEVEKA
+267 
-279 ALGLQIVLT
+279 
-288 RTHTEFV
+288 
-295 KKIFELEV
+295 
-303 PEIYDR
+303 
-309 TIEIHKMVREPG
+309 
-321 YRTKMSVYSTRD
+321 S
-333 DVDPVGACVGMRGV
+333 
-347 RIQTVVREL
+347 VVREL

-431 RAQVNEMNI
+431 RAQVNEMDI
-440 GADPRRAAAALFG
+440 GADSQRAAAALFG

-468 APRVAAALKASG
+468 VPRVAAALKASG

-493 QLRAVPELSEQ
+493 QLRAVPELSEH

-514 ENLEI
+514 ENVEI
-519 VEEEPPTADAEPAD
+519 VDEETSVAEDKEEAEEAVALEPPPSVDE
-533 AEPADAEPAPA
+533 APA
-544 AAPAA
+544 ATPETTVDSTAA
-549 PAVEETVAHAV
+549 
-560 AEEAPP
+560 AEEALP
-566 EGAAEEPEV
+566 EDDEESEEL
-575 VRASELPGLPEGIG
+575 VRASELPGLPEGIA
-589 AALMAAGLDDV
+589 AALVAAGLDDV
-600 VELVSMSD
+600 VELVSMS
-608 EQIGAVEGLSDDDVK
+608 EQQLAAVDGLSPDDVT
-623 TLLRVI
+623 TLLQVI
-629 EENVEVVEEDDED
+629 EENVEVVEEE
-642 PDTPQEAGQ
+642 ES

>member
-10 RQIIQERGIS
+10 RQLIQERGIS
-20 EELVMHTIEDALL
+20 EELVLHTIEDTLL
-33 AAYKR
+33 AAYRR

-49 FAEDATSVS
+49 FAEDGTDVS
-58 IFAQKKI
+58 IYAQKKI
-65 VPDQEIEDPALEISL
+65 VPEEEIDDPALEISL
-80 SDAQAYNTDTDDEAE
+80 KDALEYNDDAE
-95 VGDELLIR
+95 LGDELLIE

-112 SIQSAKQKTR
+112 SIQSAKQKAR

-150 RERNGTIFVDVGRTE
+150 RERNGTIFVDLGRTE
-165 GILPRRYQSPREIY
+165 GILPRRYQSPREVY
-179 RPNDRV
+179 RANDRV
-185 RAMIYEVEKAALG
+185 RAMIYEVEK
-198 LQIVLTR
+198 
-205 THTEFV
+205 
-211 KKIFELEVPEI
+211 
-222 YDRTIEIHK
+222 
-231 MVREPGYRTKMSVYS
+231 S
-246 TRDDVDPVG
+246 
-255 ACVGMRGVRIQT
+255 
-267 VVRAMIYEVEKA
+267 

-386 IVLDEAKRQAL
+386 IILDEGKRQVL

-431 RAQVNEMNI
+431 RAQVNEMDI
-440 GADPRRAAAALFG
+440 GAESQRAAAALFG

-468 APRVAAALKASG
+468 VPRVASALKAAG
-480 VELLETLVAMDEE
+480 VHLLETLVAMDER
-493 QLRAVPELSEQ
+493 QLRAVPELTEE
-504 DVGELRKLIE
+504 DVGDVRKLIE
-514 ENLEI
+514 ENVEI
-519 VEEEPPTADAEPAD
+519 VDDESEQDEGDAEFSAAEPDSAEEPVTAAAGNTGAE
-533 AEPADAEPAPA
+533 APA
-544 AAPAA
+544 AAVADVAGQAGAEVEAAATEPAA
-549 PAVEETVAHAV
+549 GADDVEGDDAYD
-560 AEEAPP
+560 
-566 EGAAEEPEV
+566 V
-575 VRASELPGLPEGIG
+575 VLASELPGMPDRIS
-589 AALMAAGLDDV
+589 AALRAAELDDV
-600 VELVSMSD
+600 AELVSMSGQQLG
-608 EQIGAVEGLSDDDVK
+608 EINGISDDDVV

-629 EENVEVVEEDDED
+629 EENVEVVEEDGDAVDDRTAEA
-642 PDTPQEAGQ
+642 PD

>member
-43 DNAVVR
+43 DNAIVR

-185 RAMIYEVEKAALG
+185 RAMIYEVEK
-198 LQIVLTR
+198 
-205 THTEFV
+205 
-211 KKIFELEVPEI
+211 
-222 YDRTIEIHK
+222 
-231 MVREPGYRTKMSVYS
+231 S
-246 TRDDVDPVG
+246 
-255 ACVGMRGVRIQT
+255 
-267 VVRAMIYEVEKA
+267 

-468 APRVAAALKASG
+468 APRVAAALKASD

-493 QLRAVPELSEQ
+493 QLRAVPELSEK

-519 VEEEPPTADAEPAD
+519 VEEEPPAADAEPAD

-544 AAPAA
+544 EA
-549 PAVEETVAHAV
+549 PAVEETVAPAV
-560 AEEAPP
+560 AEEAPR

-608 EQIGAVEGLSDDDVK
+608 EQLGTVEGLSAGDVK

-642 PDTPQEAGQ
+642 PDTPEEAGQ

>member
-20 EELVMHTIEDALL
+20 EELVMHTIEDTLL

-58 IFAQKKI
+58 MYAQKKI
-65 VPDQEIEDPALEISL
+65 VPEQEIEDPALEISL
-80 SDAQAYNTDTDDEAE
+80 ADALTYNDDAE
-95 VGDELLIR
+95 LGDELLIEM
-103 INPRDFDRV
+103 NPRDFDRV
-112 SIQSAKQKTR
+112 SIQSAKQKAR

-185 RAMIYEVEKAALG
+185 RAMIYEVEKSALG

-255 ACVGMRGVRIQT
+255 ACVGMRGVRIQ
-267 VVRAMIYEVEKA
+267 
-279 ALGLQIVLT
+279 
-288 RTHTEFV
+288 
-295 KKIFELEV
+295 
-303 PEIYDR
+303 
-309 TIEIHKMVREPG
+309 
-321 YRTKMSVYSTRD
+321 S
-333 DVDPVGACVGMRGV
+333 
-347 RIQTVVREL
+347 VVREL

-431 RAQVNEMNI
+431 RAQVNEMDI
-440 GADPRRAAAALFG
+440 GADSQRAAAALFG

-468 APRVAAALKASG
+468 VPRVAAALKASG
-480 VELLETLVAMDEE
+480 VELLETLVAMDEA
-493 QLRAVPELSEQ
+493 QLRAVPELSER

-514 ENLEI
+514 ENVEI
-519 VEEEPPTADAEPAD
+519 VEEETGAAEDQEEAEEAEEAVAPEPPPSVDE
-533 AEPADAEPAPA
+533 
-544 AAPAA
+544 A
-549 PAVEETVAHAV
+549 PAVTPAVTPEMAVDSTVA
-560 AEEAPP
+560 AEEAVP
-566 EGAAEEPEV
+566 EDAEESEEL
-575 VRASELPGLPEGIG
+575 VRASELPGLPQGIG
-589 AALMAAGLDDV
+589 AALVAAGLDDV
-600 VELVSMSD
+600 VELVSMS
-608 EQIGAVEGLSDDDVK
+608 EQQLAAVEGLSPDDVT
-623 TLLRVI
+623 TLLQVI
-629 EENVEVVEEDDED
+629 EENVEVVEEE
-642 PDTPQEAGQ
+642 ES

>member
-1 MSSEMALAI
+1 MALAI
-10 RQIIQERGIS
+10 RQLIQERGIS
-20 EELVMHTIEDALL
+20 EELVLHTIEDTLL

-49 FAEDATSVS
+49 FTDDGTEVS
-58 IFAQKKI
+58 IYAQRRI
-65 VPDQEIEDPALEISL
+65 VPEDDIDDPALEISL
-80 SDAQAYNTDTDDEAE
+80 QDALEYNDDAE
-95 VGDELLIR
+95 LGDELLIE

-112 SIQSAKQKTR
+112 SIQSAKQKAR

-150 RERNGTIFVDVGRTE
+150 RERNGTIFVDLGRTE
-165 GILPRRYQSPREIY
+165 GILPRRYQSPREVY
-179 RPNDRV
+179 RANDRV
-185 RAMIYEVEKAALG
+185 RAMIYEVEKSTLG

-205 THTEFV
+205 THT
-211 KKIFELEVPEI
+211 
-222 YDRTIEIHK
+222 D
-231 MVREPGYRTKMSVYS
+231 
-246 TRDDVDPVG
+246 
-255 ACVGMRGVRIQT
+255 
-267 VVRAMIYEVEKA
+267 
-279 ALGLQIVLT
+279 
-288 RTHTEFV
+288 FV

-367 PDVRSFI
+367 PDARSFI

-386 IVLDEAKRQAL
+386 IILDESKRQAL

-431 RAQVNEMNI
+431 RSQVNELNI
-440 GADPRRAAAALFG
+440 GAESQRAAAALFG

-468 APRVAAALKASG
+468 VPRVAAALKAVG
-480 VELLETLVAMDEE
+480 VELLEALVAMDAE
-493 QLRAVPELSEQ
+493 QLRAVPELSED
-504 DVGELRKLIE
+504 DVGDLRKLIE
-514 ENLEI
+514 ENVEI
-519 VEEEPPTADAEPAD
+519 VDEEPAPDEVSPEIDTAAPETSLEPASASVEDSPTAAPEASGVAASDEPGADAE
-533 AEPADAEPAPA
+533 A
-544 AAPAA
+544 AAPS
-549 PAVEETVAHAV
+549 
-560 AEEAPP
+560 EAPS
-566 EGAAEEPEV
+566 GATADDDDAYRV
-575 VRASELPGLPEGIG
+575 VLASELPEMPDGISS
-589 AALMAAGLDDV
+589 ALRASGLDDV
-600 VELVSMSD
+600 AELVSMS
-608 EQIGAVEGLSDDDVK
+608 EQQLGAIEGLTTDDVA
-623 TLLRVI
+623 TLLRLI
-629 EENVEVVEEDDED
+629 EENVEVVEEDGD
-642 PDTPQEAGQ
+642 PTEEEPE

>member
-10 RQIIQERGIS
+10 RQLIQERGIS
-20 EELVMHTIEDALL
+20 EELVLHTIEDTLL

-38 KYGTI
+38 KFGTI

-49 FAEDATSVS
+49 FAEDGADVS
-58 IFAQKKI
+58 IYAQKRI
-65 VPDQEIEDPALEISL
+65 VPAAEIDDPALEISL
-80 SDAQAYNTDTDDEAE
+80 TDALEYNDDAE
-95 VGDELLIR
+95 LGDELLIE

-112 SIQSAKQKTR
+112 SIQSAKQKAR

-150 RERNGTIFVDVGRTE
+150 RERNGTIFVDLGRTE

-179 RPNDRV
+179 RANDRV
-185 RAMIYEVEKAALG
+185 RAMIYEVEKSALG

-211 KKIFELEVPEI
+211 
-222 YDRTIEIHK
+222 R
-231 MVREPGYRTKMSVYS
+231 
-246 TRDDVDPVG
+246 
-255 ACVGMRGVRIQT
+255 
-267 VVRAMIYEVEKA
+267 
-279 ALGLQIVLT
+279 
-288 RTHTEFV
+288 
-295 KKIFELEV
+295 KIFELEV

-386 IVLDEAKRQAL
+386 IILDEAKRQAL

-431 RAQVNEMNI
+431 RMQVNEMNI
-440 GADPRRAAAALFG
+440 GAESQRAAAALFG

-468 APRVAAALKASG
+468 VPRVAAALKAVGRRTSG
-480 VELLETLVAMDEE
+480 NAGCHG
-493 QLRAVPELSEQ
+493 R
-504 DVGELRKLIE
+504 G
-514 ENLEI
+514 
-519 VEEEPPTADAEPAD
+519 
-533 AEPADAEPAPA
+533 
-544 AAPAA
+544 
-549 PAVEETVAHAV
+549 AV
-560 AEEAPP
+560 ARRA
-566 EGAAEEPEV
+566 GAVGRRCRRPAQADRGERGDRRRGAGSRRGIRRGRPGPFRGAEERRRRRCGGACARRRRTCRRRPGRRGGGRGECPDARCR
-575 VRASELPGLPEGIG
+575 RA
-589 AALMAAGLDDV
+589 
-600 VELVSMSD
+600 
-608 EQIGAVEGLSDDDVK
+608 
-623 TLLRVI
+623 RRRRRR
-629 EENVEVVEEDDED
+629 
-642 PDTPQEAGQ
+642 

>member
-20 EELVMHTIEDALL
+20 EDLVMHTIEDTLL

-58 IFAQKKI
+58 IYAQKKI
-65 VPDQEIEDPALEISL
+65 VPEQEIQDPALEISL
-80 SDAQAYNTDTDDEAE
+80 ADALTYNDDAE
-95 VGDELLIR
+95 LGDELLIE

-112 SIQSAKQKTR
+112 SIQSAKQKAR

-185 RAMIYEVEKAALG
+185 RAMIYEVEKSALG

-255 ACVGMRGVRIQT
+255 ACVGMRGVRIQ
-267 VVRAMIYEVEKA
+267 
-279 ALGLQIVLT
+279 
-288 RTHTEFV
+288 
-295 KKIFELEV
+295 
-303 PEIYDR
+303 
-309 TIEIHKMVREPG
+309 
-321 YRTKMSVYSTRD
+321 S
-333 DVDPVGACVGMRGV
+333 
-347 RIQTVVREL
+347 VVREL

-431 RAQVNEMNI
+431 RAQVNEMDI
-440 GADPRRAAAALFG
+440 GADSQRAAAALFG

-468 APRVAAALKASG
+468 VPRVAAALKATG
-480 VELLETLVAMDEE
+480 VELLETLVAMDQE
-493 QLRAVPELSEQ
+493 QLRSVPELSEQ

-514 ENLEI
+514 ENVEI
-519 VEEEPPTADAEPAD
+519 VEEESGAAED
-533 AEPADAEPAPA
+533 LEEAEEEIALEQAPSSGAEAPA
-544 AAPAA
+544 AMPETTVDSTAA
-549 PAVEETVAHAV
+549 
-560 AEEAPP
+560 AEEAVP
-566 EGAAEEPEV
+566 EDAEESEEL
-575 VRASELPGLPEGIG
+575 VRASELPGLPEGI
-589 AALMAAGLDDV
+589 AASLVAAGLDDV
-600 VELVSMSD
+600 VELVSMS
-608 EQIGAVEGLSDDDVK
+608 EQQLAAVEGLSPDDVT
-623 TLLRVI
+623 TLLQVI
-629 EENVEVVEEDDED
+629 EENVEVVEEE
-642 PDTPQEAGQ
+642 ES